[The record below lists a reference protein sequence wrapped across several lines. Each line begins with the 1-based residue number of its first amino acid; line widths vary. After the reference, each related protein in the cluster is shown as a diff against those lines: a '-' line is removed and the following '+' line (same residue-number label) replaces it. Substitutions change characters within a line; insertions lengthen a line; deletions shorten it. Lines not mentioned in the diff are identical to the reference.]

1 MKIIYFLLI
10 ITLFGIDNVS
20 ADEMLN
26 NICINEYLDPFI
38 NIVSTIVNLIKIGVP
53 VILIVLGMIDM
64 TKAVASQK
72 EEKIKA
78 GQKVLLS
85 RMVTGAIVFFIVAIV
100 QLIVS
105 VIENATGKS
114 EIMNCVCRF
123 VGACGNIE
131 AVDTPVEV

>member
-10 ITLFGIDNVS
+10 ITLFGIGNVS